1 MTDRRGRLSHL
12 KTMRVVAGKYGS
24 RSLKTLRGMALRPTS
39 DRLRETLFN
48 ILGATVE
55 DSLFVDVYAGTGAVG
70 IEALSR
76 GASEVIF
83 IEKHPAAVTL
93 IRENLASLEIESGF
107 EILAKDALR
116 GLEWLSTRKLG
127 GHVQADFFFVDPPYA
142 EKEEYTKVLEFL
154 DGSRLL
160 ARHGIVM
167 IEHASRLA
175 LPERLIHLERTRL
188 LEQGDAS
195 LSFYRFAL
203 AA

>member
-1 MTDRRGRLSHL
+1 
-12 KTMRVVAGKYGS
+12 MRVIGGKYGS
-24 RSLKTLRGMALRPTS
+24 RTLKTLRGMALRPTS

-55 DSLFVDVYAGTGAVG
+55 GSLFVDLYAGTGAVG

-76 GASEVIF
+76 GASGVIF
-83 IEKHPAAVTL
+83 VEKHSAAVNL
-93 IRENLASLEIESGF
+93 IRENLASLAIEGGF
-107 EILAKDALR
+107 EILAKDAVR
-116 GLEWLSTRKLG
+116 ALEILGTRKLG
-127 GHVQADFFFVDPPYA
+127 GHVLADFFFADPPYA
-142 EKEEYTKVLEFL
+142 EKEECLRVLEFL

-160 ARHGIVM
+160 ARHGFVI

-175 LPERLIHLERTRL
+175 LPERLVHLERTRL